1 MDSSPALCMASH
13 IYMIKNIIFDLGNV
27 LLDQKTITADVYF
40 ATVLKIPKIDSEL
53 FYKKYKSD
61 AITGNIS
68 FNSLT
73 KLYKDNFK
81 SALSIKQIIE
91 EYKQLYIND
100 VREINDNLLDL
111 VSQLGK
117 RYSIYIMTN
126 TLEPHFEHWKT
137 LGFDTYFK
145 RIFRSDTD
153 HFIKPEKQAYEFV
166 AQEIGANPGECVFID
181 DLKEN
186 VQGAVQ
192 TGMKGVIFTDF
203 MTLVTDLAR
212 MGVMAGP

>member
-1 MDSSPALCMASH
+1 
-13 IYMIKNIIFDLGNV
+13 MIRHLIFDLGNV
-27 LLDQKTITADVYF
+27 LLDQKTITADLYF
-40 ATVLKIPKIDSEL
+40 ALVLHISPSESATFYSPYKRDAVCGTVPFIDL
-53 FYKKYKSD
+53 VRLYKKHFY
-61 AITGNIS
+61 ITLPEKKIME
-68 FNSLT
+68 
-73 KLYKDNFK
+73 
-81 SALSIKQIIE
+81 Q
-91 EYKQLYIND
+91 YKQLYIDD
-100 VREINDNLLDL
+100 VYKINSDLLTL
-111 VSQLGK
+111 VSKLK
-117 RYSIYIMTN
+117 EKYSIYIMTN